1 MDYAGRTDESY
12 MRIDTLDIVSTTIM
26 MKLCI
31 RSPQL
36 LQTFYKFQDMNN
48 FFFPRISFI
57 SVAIASGSLQNMQ
70 AQSQAQHASP
80 DQLVDALHTAFGT
93 HQARAVH
100 AKGIILEGEFTP
112 DANASSLTSAMH
124 LQKTKSK
131 IIVRFSDF
139 TGIPDIPDNVGG
151 ANPRGFAI
159 KFIMP
164 DGKTT
169 DIVGHSFN
177 GFPTENTD
185 QFRELLLAIG
195 ASGPGSSKP
204 NALDSFL
211 STHPIAKTFLTTQKL
226 PASYATIS
234 YFGVNSFK
242 FTNNSGKSHFIRYQF
257 VPEDGEFLLTTDQ
270 FDQAGPQYLQTEI
283 KQRITSKVIRFKMY
297 AEIAQEGDNIEN
309 PSIAYPA
316 GREKILLGYIEI
328 KALTANTS
336 TEDKALSFSPNNI
349 PAGIETADPML
360 DFRSKAYPISVKER
374 Q

>member
-1 MDYAGRTDESY
+1 
-12 MRIDTLDIVSTTIM
+12 
-26 MKLCI
+26 
-31 RSPQL
+31 
-36 LQTFYKFQDMNN
+36 MNN
-48 FFFPRISFI
+48 FIFPRLFFI
-57 SVAIASGSLQNMQ
+57 SIATASGALQNVK
-70 AQSQAQHASP
+70 AQSQPETSSP

-100 AKGIILEGEFTP
+100 AKGIILEGVFTP
-112 DANASSLTSAMH
+112 DPNASSLTNAIH

-164 DGKTT
+164 DGQST

-177 GFPTENTD
+177 GFPTENSD

-195 ASGPGSSKP
+195 ASGPDSPKP

-211 STHPIAKTFLTTQKL
+211 GTHPIAKTFLTTQKL
-226 PASYATIS
+226 PASYATIN

-242 FTNNSGKSHFIRYQF
+242 FTNNNGVSHFIRYQF
-257 VPEDGEFLLTTDQ
+257 VPEDGEQLLTSEQ
-270 FDQAGPQYLQTEI
+270 FSMAGPQYLQIEI
-283 KQRITSKVIRFKMY
+283 KERVASKTIRFKLY
-297 AEIAQEGDNIEN
+297 AEIAQAGDQIGN
-309 PSIAYPA
+309 PSIAFPA

-328 KALTANTS
+328 KTLAVNTS
-336 TEDKALSFSPNNI
+336 TEDKALSFSPTNI
-349 PAGIETADPML
+349 PDGIETADPML
-360 DFRSKAYPISVKER
+360 DLRGKAYPISVKER

>member
-1 MDYAGRTDESY
+1 
-12 MRIDTLDIVSTTIM
+12 
-26 MKLCI
+26 
-31 RSPQL
+31 
-36 LQTFYKFQDMNN
+36 MNN
-48 FFFPRISFI
+48 FIFPRLSFI
-57 SVAIASGSLQNMQ
+57 SIALASGSLNVQ
-70 AQSQAQHASP
+70 AQNQPQNSSP
-80 DQLVDALHTAFGT
+80 AQLVDALHTAFGN

-112 DANASSLTSAMH
+112 DANAGSLTKAMH
-124 LQKTKSK
+124 LQKEKSR
-131 IIVRFSDF
+131 IVVRFSDF

-159 KFIMP
+159 KFFMA
-164 DGKTT
+164 DGQTT

-195 ASGPGSSKP
+195 ASGPDAAKP

-211 STHPIAKTFLTTQKL
+211 SSHPIAKTFLTTQKL
-226 PASYATIS
+226 PASYATIT

-242 FTNNSGKSHFIRYQF
+242 FTNKNGTSHFIRYQF
-257 VPEDGEFLLTTDQ
+257 VPEDGERLLTADQ
-270 FDQAGPQYLQTEI
+270 FSQAGAQYLQTEI
-283 KQRITSKVIRFKMY
+283 KQRVASKTIRFKMY
-297 AEIAQEGDNIEN
+297 AEIAQDGDNIEN

-328 KALTANTS
+328 KTLAANT
-336 TEDKALSFSPNNI
+336 TDEDKALSFSPTNI
-349 PAGIETADPML
+349 PDGIETADPML
-360 DFRSKAYPISVKER
+360 NFRGRAYPISVKER